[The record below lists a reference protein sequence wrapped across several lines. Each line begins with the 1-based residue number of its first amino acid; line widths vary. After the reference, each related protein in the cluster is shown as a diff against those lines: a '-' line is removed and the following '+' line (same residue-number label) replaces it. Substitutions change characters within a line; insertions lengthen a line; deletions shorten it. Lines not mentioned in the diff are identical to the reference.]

1 MGGKVYRALRLI
13 RKDIIARCKSS
24 SCQDMKLP
32 DRPGAGRGRLRIG
45 RFFVELTALSSKQEL
60 FMPNLTDLEL
70 SAFMTTSSNVS
81 YEEAD
86 PRLRLLTVAP
96 DNPSVCL
103 LLNLER
109 VSFLDYTGISEE
121 ALFESENAAK

>member
-1 MGGKVYRALRLI
+1 
-13 RKDIIARCKSS
+13 
-24 SCQDMKLP
+24 
-32 DRPGAGRGRLRIG
+32 
-45 RFFVELTALSSKQEL
+45 
-60 FMPNLTDLEL
+60 MPNLTDLEL